1 MATRRG
7 VLGNQLV
14 RQVEL
19 EVVDVHRLCP
29 REARSAGLPDSERSE
44 SPARQASE
52 ASHDSWA
59 LILHSTAQIVMA
71 DIQPAENPLTPTP
84 GAASEPPPTVV
95 DVTGGPG
102 LGLTFMASVAFI
114 FVLQWAAAVFIPI
127 VIGILLAY
135 ALEPLVTWLFKR
147 VKVPRAVG
155 AAIALTLLVGA
166 IGIGVY
172 SLSGQ
177 ALQIVRQVPVAAQR
191 LRDRVQHKN
200 ANAGALGE
208 VQKAATEIQ
217 KTAEVASAGS
227 EVKPEAADGLPRV
240 QRVQIVEPAFDAK
253 SYLYWGGVNLVAGA
267 GQAAVI
273 VFLVYFFLVTGDL
286 YKRKFVKIAGPALWQ
301 KKLTV
306 QILDEINEQIS
317 SFIRVQVFT
326 SFVVAVA
333 TGFALWF
340 LGVQQFIIWGL
351 LAGIFNSIP
360 YLGPILVSGALAVV
374 AFVQFD
380 DVPKTLTV
388 CAVAFAIT
396 SLEGFLL
403 TPALMSRAA
412 RMNPVAIF
420 VGLLFFS
427 WVWGLWGAVLAVPM
441 LMMLK
446 AICDHID
453 DLQPLGELLGE

>member
-1 MATRRG
+1 MADQPTPPPETATGTRG
-7 VLGNQLV
+7 VV
-14 RQVEL
+14 TAAT
-19 EVVDVHRLCP
+19 P
-29 REARSAGLPDSERSE
+29 LP
-44 SPARQASE
+44 
-52 ASHDSWA
+52 
-59 LILHSTAQIVMA
+59 
-71 DIQPAENPLTPTP
+71 PTP
-84 GAASEPPPTVV
+84 GAPNEPPPTVV
-95 DVTGGPG
+95 DVKTTPGTGQ
-102 LGLTFMASVAFI
+102 TFLASLALVF
-114 FVLQWAAAVFIPI
+114 LLYWAQSVFTPI
-127 VIGILLAY
+127 VIGVIIAY
-135 ALEPLVTWLFKR
+135 ALEPLVTFLFKR
-147 VKVPRAVG
+147 VKIPRAIG
-155 AAIALTLLVGA
+155 AAIALALLLGA
-166 IGIGVY
+166 IGVGVY

-177 ALQIVRQVPVAAQR
+177 ALQIVRQVPQAAQR
-191 LRDRVQHKN
+191 IRDRVQQNKY
-200 ANAGALGE
+200 AQPGAIGE
-208 VQKAATEIQ
+208 VQKAATELQ
-217 KTAEVASAGS
+217 KTAEVASAES
-227 EVKPEAADGLPRV
+227 DVKTQTPGVPPV
-240 QRVQIVEPAFDAK
+240 QRVQVVEPAFDAK
-253 SYLYWGGVNLVAGA
+253 GYLYWGGMNLLGGA

-273 VFLVYFFLVTGDL
+273 GFLVYFFLVTGDL

-306 QILDEINEQIS
+306 QILDEINQQIS

-326 SFVVAVA
+326 SFIVAVV
-333 TGFALWF
+333 TSFALWF

-360 YLGPILVSGALAVV
+360 YMGPILVSGALAVV

-380 DVPKTLTV
+380 DVSKTLTV
-388 CAVAFAIT
+388 CAVAFTIT

-427 WVWGLWGAVLAVPM
+427 FVWGVWGAILAVPM